1 MNAVRKIG
9 LILLWELLLLGTV
22 CGLCFGIRVESTR
35 WPQEPLVDI
44 PAEEVGWL
52 EMQSGYRS
60 AVVRDR
66 EVIERVIGRLNGTK
80 LGRAEPYDEDSFLI
94 GGPGLGIEIYR
105 KDGTLYRGMGF
116 LGDGRLSVAE
126 EVSHGAYYELE
137 PALDLADWEQ
147 IVDTFADEP
156 DFWGWLE

>member
-1 MNAVRKIG
+1 MVRKIG

-52 EMQSGYRS
+52 EMHSSYRS

-66 EVIERVIGRLNGTK
+66 AEIERLIERLSITK
-80 LGRAEPYDEDSFLI
+80 LGRVKPYDEDSIVI

-116 LGDGRLSVAE
+116 LGNGWLSVAKGDWT
-126 EVSHGAYYELE
+126 GAYYELE
-137 PALDLADWEQ
+137 PALDLVDWER
-147 IVDTFADEP
+147 IVDAFADEP

>member
-1 MNAVRKIG
+1 MRKIG

-80 LGRAEPYDEDSFLI
+80 LGR
-94 GGPGLGIEIYR
+94 PGLGIEIYR